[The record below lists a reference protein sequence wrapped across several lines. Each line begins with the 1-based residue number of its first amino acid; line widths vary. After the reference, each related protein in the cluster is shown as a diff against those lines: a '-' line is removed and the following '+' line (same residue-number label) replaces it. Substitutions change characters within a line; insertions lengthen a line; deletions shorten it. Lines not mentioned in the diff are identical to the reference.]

1 MVGLQG
7 DKLFSVKRIRSQMYL
22 GVITLVVIVL
32 TMFAGSMHGLLKFRN
47 LTKKI
52 REHSQEYPLVAE
64 LGQQVSDLRS
74 ELWQL
79 NQASGQSESNPY
91 RHAFAKL
98 TVRSKLVTVEKTLNQ
113 YRLMLAES
121 DFANLQV
128 GTRDDAIDLVE
139 EFYAGL
145 ERISSLIQEP
155 IWVEEITP
163 QSRLFDPVENELAN
177 LQNLVTNLPSFMQA
191 RMEDFSRKARAEF
204 MTLVAFSV
212 PLGAIAGMTLCY
224 LIWGFRNRIAQPLE
238 ALIAGSREVAAG
250 NYDYRIELKR
260 QDEISELASAFN
272 EMTGNFQKINL
283 DLNQKV
289 QQRTKEVVQSEK
301 MASVGFLA
309 AGVAHEINN
318 PLATIAW
325 SAESLEMR
333 LIDLL
338 QEVGVPVHEQAAPDV
353 AEMLKYLRRI
363 QDEAFRCK
371 GITAGLLD
379 FSRMG
384 DVKKVATPLADVI
397 ETVID
402 MVKPLSKYRDRE
414 IRFSA
419 TPGIECICNAQEMK
433 QVVLNLIT
441 NALGSVE
448 PGGKV
453 EIELKPV
460 GDQAELKVKDN
471 GCGMTEE
478 VLQHLFEPF
487 FTRRRDGQGT
497 GLGLSITYQII
508 AEHGGQIRASSAGPG
523 LGSVFTVQLPLAKN
537 EQSKNVKVAA

>member
-1 MVGLQG
+1 
-7 DKLFSVKRIRSQMYL
+7 MYL

-32 TMFAGSMHGLLKFRN
+32 AMFAGSMHGLLKFRN

-64 LGQQVSDLRS
+64 LGQQVSELRS

-79 NQASGQSESNPY
+79 SQASGQSESNPY

-121 DFANLQV
+121 DFANRQV

-139 EFYAGL
+139 EFYDGL
-145 ERISSLIQEP
+145 ERISNLIQEP
-155 IWVEEITP
+155 IWGEDITP

-204 MTLVAFSV
+204 LTLVMFSV
-212 PLGAIAGMTLCY
+212 LLGAIAGMTLCY

-260 QDEISELASAFN
+260 QDEIAELASAFN

-384 DVKKVATPLADVI
+384 DVKKIATPLAEVI

-402 MVKPLSKYRDRE
+402 MVKPLSKYRDRN
-414 IRFSA
+414 IHFSA

-453 EIELKPV
+453 EIQLQPA
-460 GDQAELKVKDN
+460 GDHAVLQVKDD
-471 GCGMTEE
+471 GCGMTDE

-537 EQSKNVKVAA
+537 DQSKNVKVAA